1 MRWVACALLDS
12 LFARTMASG
21 ELLDFACSILKR
33 TGATRRRGPS
43 LAESKDLDVS
53 AALGL

>member
-21 ELLDFACSILKR
+21 ELLDFACSSLKR